1 MAGFIF
7 RTVLKADNWP
17 RENKAAGRKPVDVV
31 FSYDFYDIKNVPY
44 QGHTC
49 IFERFKIQTVFVK
62 YRAALLIVLLVII
75 ADQASKIYVK
85 THFYNGEEINV
96 IGHWFRLHFLE
107 NPGMAFG
114 MQFSK
119 TEVGKLLLTSFRLIA
134 VIAGFIALKKLV
146 VKGYGRGVI
155 ICGALI
161 LAGALGNLI
170 DSLFYGLIFT
180 ESSFHMAKLV
190 PWGKGYG
197 PLFHGRVV
205 DMLYFPLFRA
215 RIGGREF
222 EFFEPVFNIADAA
235 ITIGV
240 LTLVIFQKKLLG
252 KHLHGHKVKST
263 DSAIHDAAADIQRPA
278 STEIEIT
285 EEAK

>member
-1 MAGFIF
+1 M
-7 RTVLKADNWP
+7 
-17 RENKAAGRKPVDVV
+17 
-31 FSYDFYDIKNVPY
+31 
-44 QGHTC
+44 
-49 IFERFKIQTVFVK
+49 K
-62 YRAALLIVLLVII
+62 YRSALLIVFLVILI
-75 ADQASKIYVK
+75 DQVSKIYVK
-85 THFYNGEEINV
+85 THFYNGEEVNV

-119 TEVGKLLLTSFRLIA
+119 TEAGKLILTSFRLIA
-134 VIAGFIALKKLV
+134 VIAGFVALKKLE
-146 VKGYGRGVI
+146 VKGYGRGVMV
-155 ICGALI
+155 CGALI

-180 ESSFHMAKLV
+180 ESSFHVAQLV

-205 DMLYFPLFRA
+205 DMLYFPLFRT

-240 LTLVIFQKKLLG
+240 LTLVVFQKRMLG
-252 KHLHGHKVKST
+252 KHLPNHKVRST
-263 DSAIHDAAADIQRPA
+263 DAALRDSKADVQSPA
-278 STEIEIT
+278 SGIT
-285 EEAK
+285 EEV